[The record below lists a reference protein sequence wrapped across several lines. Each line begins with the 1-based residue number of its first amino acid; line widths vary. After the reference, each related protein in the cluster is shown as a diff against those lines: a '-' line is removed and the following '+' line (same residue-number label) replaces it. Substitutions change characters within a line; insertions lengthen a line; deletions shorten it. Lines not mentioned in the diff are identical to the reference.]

1 MQTKIKKEGG
11 EFVELDAFLPSPSSP
26 LSLPLLRLLRA
37 DYVFSLLFHFYR
49 AATLS
54 STLITSLPSS
64 SVLQS
69 TYLLPPQS
77 ILTTLKGQSFPP
89 SQHLPKGMHT
99 LLIDTSTLDVEV
111 FRSVARQMGE
121 QTNGGTGMVDAPF
134 LGGESVR
141 LRLFL
146 RSLVESVGDQHVPD
160 HTDLPRLLSHPL
172 RSQASVKPK
181 QVDFSSSLEERNPP
195 SKQLSLFS
203 TSWGTESPIAELRE
217 QV

>member
-1 MQTKIKKEGG
+1 MQEDKGKGRKEMLSST
-11 EFVELDAFLPSPSSP
+11 FPSFLLFLFLYYALPPFPSSLAP
-26 LSLPLLRLLRA
+26 A
-37 DYVFSLLFHFYR
+37 DLVYFSLLAR

-99 LLIDTSTLDVEV
+99 LLVDTSTLDVEV

-134 LGGESVR
+134 LGGQFRFRRAR
-141 LRLFL
+141 LRSALC
-146 RSLVESVGDQHVPD
+146 RQS
-160 HTDLPRLLSHPL
+160 
-172 RSQASVKPK
+172 
-181 QVDFSSSLEERNPP
+181 
-195 SKQLSLFS
+195 
-203 TSWGTESPIAELRE
+203 
-217 QV
+217 